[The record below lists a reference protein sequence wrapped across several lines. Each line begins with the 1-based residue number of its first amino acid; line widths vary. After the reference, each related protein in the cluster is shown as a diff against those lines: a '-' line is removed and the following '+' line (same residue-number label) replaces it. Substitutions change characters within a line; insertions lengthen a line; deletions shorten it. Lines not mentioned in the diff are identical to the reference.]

1 MAEGNSTKKNSIV
14 ELLQELEALR
24 ETLFQSHTSNRTRT
38 TASLALPKP
47 SPPFVSSAEDD
58 KDIAKVN
65 NKNRSRGMSLSPL
78 RSTPP
83 KPEDANK
90 STLIQPDANKF
101 DDTENSGDKKGI
113 WKWKPLR
120 AISHIGMH
128 KLSCL
133 FSVKVVT
140 AKGLPSSMNGLRLS
154 VCVRKK
160 ETKDGSVQTMPSRV
174 DQGAA
179 DFEEIFFIRCHVYCN
194 HGSGKQ
200 LKFEPRPFWIY
211 LVAVDAKE
219 LGFGRNSVDLSQLI
233 QESIE
238 KSQQG
243 TRVRQWDTS
252 FGLSGKAKGGEL
264 VVKLGFQIME
274 KDGEVQI
281 YKQEENFKPSRF
293 KRLTS
298 FARKRSKSSFNL
310 SSPSP
315 QIKVRSDSSLI

>member
-1 MAEGNSTKKNSIV
+1 MMAEGNSTEKNSIFQI
-14 ELLQELEALR
+14 LQELEALS
-24 ETLFQSHTSNRTRT
+24 ETLYQPHTSNRTRT
-38 TASLALPKP
+38 TASLALPPKA
-47 SPPFVSSAEDD
+47 SPPSLSSAEDHND
-58 KDIAKVN
+58 TAKVKHKQS

-78 RSTPP
+78 RSRP
-83 KPEDANK
+83 KPEDAK
-90 STLIQPDANKF
+90 ATLIQPDTNNF
-101 DDTENSGDKKGI
+101 DDTANSSDKKSI

-140 AKGLPSSMNGLRLS
+140 AQGLPSSMNGLRLS

-179 DFEEIFFIRCHVYCN
+179 DFEEIFFIRCHVYWN

-200 LKFEPRPFWIY
+200 LRFEPKPFWIY
-211 LVAVDAKE
+211 LVAVDAEE
-219 LGFGRNSVDLSQLI
+219 LGFGRNSVDLSQLV

-238 KSQQG
+238 KRQQG
-243 TRVRQWDTS
+243 TRVRQWNKS

-264 VVKLGFQIME
+264 VLKLGFKIME

-298 FARKRSKSSFNL
+298 SFSRKRSKSSFSL
-310 SSPSP
+310 SS
-315 QIKVRSDSSLI
+315 Q